1 MTLEEKDL
9 LLRDLCE
16 RLPYG
21 VKAKVLV
28 EDILRY
34 DYSSEEGGFINGIEN
49 INNGLFVIQ
58 CREDSYVLSYD
69 EFKPYLRPMSS
80 MTDSEAIEWHKTT
93 FGQRWITEDNIER
106 CIDWL
111 NAHHFDFRGL
121 IEKGL
126 ALDATGLNIY

>member
-1 MTLEEKDL
+1 MTQEDKELLLKDL
-9 LLRDLCE
+9 CA

-21 VKAKVLV
+21 VKAKVLD

-34 DYSSEEGGFINGIEN
+34 DYSSEEGGFINRIEN

-126 ALDATGLNIY
+126 ALDATGKNIY

>member
-1 MTLEEKDL
+1 MTQEDKELLLKDL
-9 LLRDLCE
+9 CA

-21 VKAKVLV
+21 VKAKVLD

-126 ALDATGLNIY
+126 ALDATDKNIY

>member
-1 MTLEEKDL
+1 MTQEDKELLVKDL
-9 LLRDLCE
+9 CA

-21 VKAKVLV
+21 VKAKVLDESV
-28 EDILRY
+28 LQY
-34 DYSSEEGGFINGIEN
+34 DYTAEEGGVINGIEN
-49 INNGLFVIQ
+49 LNDGLFVIK
-58 CREDSYVLSYD
+58 CKEDGYVLSYD

-80 MTDSEAIEWHKTT
+80 MTDYEAIEWHKTT
-93 FGQRWITEDNIER
+93 LGQRWITNDNIER

-126 ALDATGLNIY
+126 ALDATGKKIY

>member
-1 MTLEEKDL
+1 MTQEDKELLLKDL
-9 LLRDLCE
+9 CA

-21 VKAKVLV
+21 VKAKVLD

-126 ALDATGLNIY
+126 ALDATGKNIY